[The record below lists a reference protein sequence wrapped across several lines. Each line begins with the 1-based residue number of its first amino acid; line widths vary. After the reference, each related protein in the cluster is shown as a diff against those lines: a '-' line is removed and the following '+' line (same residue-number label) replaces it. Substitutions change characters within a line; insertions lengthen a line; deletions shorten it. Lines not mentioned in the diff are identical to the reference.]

1 MKLNHKSLLLG
12 LLGLTVFIGS
22 AGAHSDAFK
31 PKFVDSLIP
40 GYISLQE
47 ALAQDNLDA
56 AKAAASELLRTTVHH
71 GPKFSEFTVPASR
84 LAKASDLKT
93 ARAQFLE
100 VSMEMQDLIDHVGTS
115 NKVSLYEAHCPMA
128 FGGKGASW
136 LQDSQQVN
144 NPYYGSM
151 MLRCGSIESQVA
163 GKPDSGAHGDAAHN
177 HGNH

>member
-56 AKAAASELLRTTVHH
+56 AKAAASELLSTAEH
-71 GPKFSEFTVPASR
+71 GPTFSEFTAPASR
-84 LAKASDLKT
+84 LAKASDLKM

-100 VSMEMQDLIDHVGTS
+100 LSMEMQDLIDHVGSS
-115 NKVSLYEAHCPMA
+115 NEVSLYEAHCPMA

-136 LQDSQQVN
+136 LQASQQVN

-151 MLRCGSIESQVA
+151 MLRCGSIKAQVA
-163 GKPDSGAHGDAAHN
+163 GKTDGGAHGDAAHN
-177 HGNH
+177 HGSH

>member
-1 MKLNHKSLLLG
+1 MKSIRNLILLTFSLTLG
-12 LLGLTVFIGS
+12 AVT

-56 AKAAASELLRTTVHH
+56 AKAAASELLNTAEH

-151 MLRCGSIESQVA
+151 MLRCGSIKSQVA
-163 GKPDSGAHGDAAHN
+163 GKPDGGAHGDAAHN